1 MKMKLFFLAVLLFCV
16 HGPICA
22 GDAAAV
28 REQVWKA
35 YLSDADSVALQNS
48 LPPEDPQARAV
59 APGGPPAPEALVA
72 MRSGFEQFVAEF
84 APPPASVPYEAFEKG
99 SVKGVWFN
107 PADADQS
114 RVLLYFHG
122 GGFVAG
128 SPMTAASIA
137 GTLAERA
144 RIRCF
149 SLDYPL
155 APEAP
160 YPAAHDNAVEAYAML
175 LDSGYAAENIVL
187 AGDSAG
193 GNLALGTLLRIRDR
207 SLPMPAGAYLLSP
220 WTDLGNS
227 LPTQELK
234 RNIDPIISIA
244 ELNMMAGAYA
254 ANRDLKDPPLSP
266 VFADLRG
273 LPPLLIH
280 VGSHEILLDDSIT
293 VARNA
298 ALADVPITLK
308 VWPGYG
314 HVFQMGQSML
324 EGGRKALAE
333 GAEFCG
339 EVLTKT
345 HLRE

>member
-1 MKMKLFFLAVLLFCV
+1 MKMKWVFLAVLFFCT
-16 HGPICA
+16 A
-22 GDAAAV
+22 GSIYAQDAAAV
-28 REQVWKA
+28 REQVWRA
-35 YLSDADSVALQNS
+35 YLSDAEAAALRNMVKT
-48 LPPEDPQARAV
+48 AV
-59 APGGPPAPEALVA
+59 QQDNADAPSGPPSPEILAA
-72 MRSGFEQFVAEF
+72 MRSGFEQFTAEF
-84 APPPASVPYEAFEKG
+84 APPPASVPYEMFEKDA
-99 SVKGVWFN
+99 VKGVWFY
-107 PADADQS
+107 PPEADQT

-128 SPMTAASIA
+128 SPMTAAAIA

-144 RIRCF
+144 KIRCF

-155 APEAP
+155 APETP

-175 LDSGYAAENIVL
+175 LDSGYAAESIVL

-193 GNLALGTLLRIRDR
+193 GNIALGTLLRIRDR
-207 SLPMPAGAYLLSP
+207 GLPMPAGAYLLSP

-234 RNIDPIISIA
+234 RTIDPLLAKA
-244 ELNMMAGAYA
+244 ELTMMTNAYA
-254 ANRDLKDPPLSP
+254 SNRDHDDPLLSP

-280 VGSHEILLDDSIT
+280 VGSHEILLDDSLTI
-293 VARNA
+293 ARNA
-298 ALADVPITLK
+298 ALADVPVTLK
-308 VWPGYG
+308 VWPGYS
-314 HVFQMGQSML
+314 HVFQMGESVL

-333 GAEFCG
+333 GAEFCK
-339 EVLTKT
+339 EVLTNT